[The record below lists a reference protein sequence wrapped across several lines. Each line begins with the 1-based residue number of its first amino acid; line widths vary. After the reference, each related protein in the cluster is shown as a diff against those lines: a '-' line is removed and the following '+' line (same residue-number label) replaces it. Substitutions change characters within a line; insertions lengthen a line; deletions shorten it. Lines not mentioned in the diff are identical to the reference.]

1 MNTENSS
8 VLGEESED
16 DFDWEEV
23 EVSQDVQPSTSATP
37 PTNVQDYYNDL
48 AGQADGPSEKPHLEI
63 TIKTVGKKGDPKCV
77 YTRFRIDVS
86 DLNVPLT
93 HNQEE

>member
-23 EVSQDVQPSTSATP
+23 EVGQDVQHSTSATP
-37 PTNVQDYYNDL
+37 PTSVQDYYKDL
-48 AGQADGPSEKPHLEI
+48 AEI
-63 TIKTVGKKGDPKCV
+63 GRAHV
-77 YTRFRIDVS
+77 
-86 DLNVPLT
+86 
-93 HNQEE
+93 